1 MKSEIKKWDIGKS
14 NRKKVKEEFIKEVT
28 ANIQNTQLEVED
40 IIIGIKTK
48 RKLMK
53 QLEKEQE
60 NKKDYKEIVGWMKN
74 VKYHLKIKKREITTQ

>member
-1 MKSEIKKWDIGKS
+1 MRSKIIFNTKKSEKTMKSEIKKWDIGKS

-53 QLEKEQE
+53 
-60 NKKDYKEIVGWMKN
+60 
-74 VKYHLKIKKREITTQ
+74 

>member
-53 QLEKEQE
+53 
-60 NKKDYKEIVGWMKN
+60 
-74 VKYHLKIKKREITTQ
+74 